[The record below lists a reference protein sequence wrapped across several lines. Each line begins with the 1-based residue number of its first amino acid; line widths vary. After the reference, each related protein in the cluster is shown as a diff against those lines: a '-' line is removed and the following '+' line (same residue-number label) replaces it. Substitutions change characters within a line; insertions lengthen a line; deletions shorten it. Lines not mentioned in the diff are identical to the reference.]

1 MATEPAPFLT
11 ALRLSDSFLP
21 TGGYTSSYGL
31 EQYLN
36 EDRIETADELG
47 KIIRGYLERIVGPCE
62 TVAVANAYE
71 TAAAGDLEGL
81 LAVDERLHA
90 VTMAAEFRESSTKAG
105 RQLSEL
111 VLVED
116 GRRRVGDDG
125 KHRHTVEDGRRRRA
139 SEADA
144 SESGSGRPLETAYA
158 EAIERGETPG
168 HYPVVFGVVA
178 AQRGLSKREAC
189 LAQAYS
195 FVTGV
200 LGATQRLGRF
210 SHTDIQ
216 SILAALLP
224 VITDVCDR
232 HVDDEIAAMAS
243 FAPLTEIMGMR
254 HERAGRR
261 LFMS

>member
-1 MATEPAPFLT
+1 MTAGTTVTITSMATEPAPFLT

-47 KIIRGYLERIVGPCE
+47 EIIRGYLERIVGPCE
-62 TVAVANAYE
+62 TVAVANAHE

-90 VTMAAEFRESSTKAG
+90 VTMAAEFRDSSTKAG
-105 RQLSEL
+105 RQLSDL

-116 GRRRVGDDG
+116 GRRHVG
-125 KHRHTVEDGRRRRA
+125 ED
-139 SEADA
+139 DA
-144 SESGSGRPLETAYA
+144 SESGGGRALETAYA
-158 EAIERGETPG
+158 EAIESGETPG

-216 SILAALLP
+216 SILADLLA

-232 HVDDEIAAMAS
+232 HAGDEIAAMAS

>member
-36 EDRIETADELG
+36 EDRIESADELG
-47 KIIRGYLERIVGPCE
+47 EVIRGYLERIVGPCE
-62 TVAVANAYE
+62 TVAVANAHD
-71 TAAAGDLEGL
+71 AATSEDLEAL

-111 VLVED
+111 VLVEGESPAGRADEPD
-116 GRRRVGDDG
+116 GD
-125 KHRHTVEDGRRRRA
+125 
-139 SEADA
+139 
-144 SESGSGRPLETAYA
+144 GRPLERAYA
-158 EAIERGETPG
+158 EAIDSGETPG

-178 AQRGLSKREAC
+178 AQHGLSKREAC

-216 SILAALLP
+216 SILADLLP
-224 VITDVCDR
+224 VITDICER
-232 HVDDEIAAMAS
+232 HVDDDITAMAS

>member
-47 KIIRGYLERIVGPCE
+47 EIIRGYLERIVGPCE
-62 TVAVANAYE
+62 TVAVANAHD
-71 TAAAGDLEGL
+71 AATSEDLEGL
-81 LAVDERLHA
+81 LTVDERLHA

-116 GRRRVGDDG
+116 GGRRVSDDG
-125 KHRHTVEDGRRRRA
+125 QRRRA
-139 SEADA
+139 GGDDA
-144 SESGSGRPLETAYA
+144 SESGSDRPLEAAYA
-158 EAIERGETPG
+158 EAIESGETPG

-232 HVDDEIAAMAS
+232 HADDDIAAMAS